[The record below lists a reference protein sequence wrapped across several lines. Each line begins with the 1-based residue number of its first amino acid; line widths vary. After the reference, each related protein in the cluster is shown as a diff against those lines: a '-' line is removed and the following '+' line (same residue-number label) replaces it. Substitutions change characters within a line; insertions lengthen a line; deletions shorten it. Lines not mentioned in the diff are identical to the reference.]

1 MFNKFDI
8 FAWIEWIGDSYWFC
22 SLSNQNVISWKPHH
36 HSLFYYHFP
45 PKNNKKWCYFVTN
58 FEKVLLHT
66 DTNVHCDKKSFACVK
81 YIKVMCYI
89 INNQKR
95 LTKSKVKLIWF
106 EKLYQNK
113 QKMMGLNRRVKAIA
127 LTVFRMI
134 NGDSNQSI
142 IIEGHNWLQRQLN
155 QLSAVLGRWSFRVAA
170 ILVHNYSNISLKNN
184 VFVVPNYIDCNGG
197 VHNTQ

>member
-1 MFNKFDI
+1 M
-8 FAWIEWIGDSYWFC
+8 
-22 SLSNQNVISWKPHH
+22 V
-36 HSLFYYHFP
+36 
-45 PKNNKKWCYFVTN
+45 
-58 FEKVLLHT
+58 
-66 DTNVHCDKKSFACVK
+66 
-81 YIKVMCYI
+81 
-89 INNQKR
+89 
-95 LTKSKVKLIWF
+95 
-106 EKLYQNK
+106 
-113 QKMMGLNRRVKAIA
+113 LNRRVKAIA